1 MTKTIRKVLTTAF
14 TLPLA
19 LACTTSLFAGEQT
32 LNCTL
37 YMATSMDSAAAHQV
51 SVESAKAD
59 LTAVRRASYCVF
71 ADGKI
76 ADKQFVVIN
85 RSEDGGSVGSAKG
98 FSIYTM
104 DNGDSLSTEFTGG
117 WNKGPFEGIYTILGG
132 TGAFADAKGDGTIT
146 GSKSPWATS
155 GVLEIV
161 LNVITP

>member
-1 MTKTIRKVLTTAF
+1 MNITIRNVLKTAF
-14 TLPLA
+14 TLPIVLA
-19 LACTTSLFAGEQT
+19 GTTSLFAGEQT
-32 LNCTL
+32 INCTL
-37 YMATSMDSAAAHQV
+37 YMATSMDSAVAQQV

-59 LTAVRRASYCVF
+59 LVAVRRASYCLF

-85 RSEDGGSVGSAKG
+85 RTEDGGSVGSAKG

-104 DNGDSLSTEFTGG
+104 DNGDSLSTEFIGD
-117 WNKGPFEGIYTILGG
+117 WNKGPFKGVYTILGG
-132 TGAFADAKGDGTIT
+132 TGAFANAKGDGTIT

-161 LNVITP
+161 LNVKTP